1 VSTYD
6 DPDALLVRS
15 FWVLAGWHPPKSDFS
30 RVIDMATSVRSLVD
44 PEGNKTDVVV
54 SWAAWEELLTWL
66 EQADDRAIVREW
78 LPRLKAGP
86 DKSGALRWS
95 DVADE

>member
-1 VSTYD
+1 MD
-6 DPDALLVRS
+6 NMRS
-15 FWVLAGWHPPKSDFS
+15 ISETPVM
-30 RVIDMATSVRSLVD
+30 DMVASVRFLVD
-44 PEGNKTDVVV
+44 SVGNKTDVIV
-54 SWAAWEELLTWL
+54 SWTAWEELLTWL

-95 DVADE
+95 DVADEWDDDTARL